1 MLRQH
6 WNYALGQRL
15 DWLRRT
21 RCQIDRCSI
30 VSEAIGEIPERVNY
44 YTQSATLKETKQL
57 FPEYKDIYAEV
68 QQQNLIR
75 LDKAWQRWMIPNA
88 TGKRGGRPCFKKK
101 GELRSFTFPR
111 INCFKAGA
119 HLKNNVLKL
128 SKIGEIGIIVHRQLL
143 AGFTLKT
150 ATIIRKPDGW
160 YVAVSMEDKTVPE
173 TIPIEQVKNP
183 VGIDVGVKV
192 FLATSKSETVDAPK
206 FYRRT
211 QAHLARQQRFLARQT
226 KGSKNSQKQANKI
239 ARIHQKIAR
248 QRQDFHYNT
257 AYKLNKEYDLIAVE
271 DLNIRGLARTRLAKS
286 ILDCAWG
293 NFLKI
298 LEAVAVKR
306 GNWFVKVNAHGTSQ
320 ICSRCGVK
328 VPKTLSVRLHSCH
341 HCQLEMDRDENAALN
356 VLHRALNTVGLM
368 VSACRGQE
376 VAQPVKQEAW
386 TGLVGTQL
394 SLF

>member
-1 MLRQH
+1 MLRGKE
-6 WNYALGQRL
+6 AV
-15 DWLRRT
+15 
-21 RCQIDRCSI
+21 DRASK
-30 VSEAIGEIPERVNY
+30 R
-44 YTQSATLKETKQL
+44 KESCVHLL
-57 FPEYKDIYAEV
+57 FRASTV
-68 QQQNLIR
+68 R
-75 LDKAWQRWMIPNA
+75 A
-88 TGKRGGRPCFKKK
+88 
-101 GELRSFTFPR
+101 S
-111 INCFKAGA
+111 GA

-128 SKIGEIGIIVHRQLL
+128 SKIGEIGIIVHRQLP

-160 YVAVSMEDKTVPE
+160 YVAVSMEDLTVPE

-298 LEAVAVKR
+298 LEAV
-306 GNWFVKVNAHGTSQ
+306 
-320 ICSRCGVK
+320 
-328 VPKTLSVRLHSCH
+328 LS
-341 HCQLEMDRDENAALN
+341 A
-356 VLHRALNTVGLM
+356 
-368 VSACRGQE
+368 
-376 VAQPVKQEAW
+376 
-386 TGLVGTQL
+386 
-394 SLF
+394 